1 MRVPPHPAPALADEL
16 RRHNTTPL
24 ADFNGLTPSQMH
36 QLLYQPLEP
45 ASVVRLRSTVTDEVL
60 DQVPLLRLLEAF
72 LRLLHR
78 DGPLR
83 LTPLGALPRK
93 CLRELYAHG
102 FIREEGLETGLFT
115 LSREQ
120 DSLSITTVHQ
130 ITRLA
135 GLARLA
141 RGQLHLTKKGGQLLD
156 PAHRPALWLLVLD
169 TFTRC
174 FVWASH
180 DGYPAPAVGQ
190 LGWAYSVYLLAL
202 FGRQPQP
209 VRFYAGHYQ
218 RAFPFVLAEFTSE
231 EYFPAAEQ
239 LLHCY
244 GCRTFGRGLNWLG
257 LLDEDPPAPDRYQPD
272 DPLTASALLAQLFD
286 VRPVSGQSLPS
297 VS

>member
-1 MRVPPHPAPALADEL
+1 MNVPPYPTPALADEL
-16 RRHNTTPL
+16 HRRNTTPL
-24 ADFNGLTPSQMH
+24 PDFNGLTPVQMH
-36 QLLYQPLEP
+36 QLLYRPLEP
-45 ASVVRLRSTVTDEVL
+45 ASVVRLRATVTDEVL
-60 DQVPLLRLLEAF
+60 DQVPLLRLTEAF

-83 LTPLGALPRK
+83 LTPLRALPRK

-130 ITRLA
+130 TTRLA
-135 GLARLA
+135 GLARLV
-141 RGQLHLTKKGGQLLD
+141 RGQLHLTKKGHQLLD
-156 PAHRPALWLLVLD
+156 PARRPLLWPLVLD
-169 TFTRC
+169 AFTRR

-180 DGYPAPAVGQ
+180 DGYVSQVVGQ

-202 FGRQPQP
+202 FGRQPYP

-257 LLDEDPPAPDRYQPD
+257 LLDEESQAVGRHQPEQ
-272 DPLTASALLAQLFD
+272 LLMASALLTQLFD
-286 VRPVSGQSLPS
+286 VQSIS
-297 VS
+297 AQATS